1 MTTAIN
7 DHWACSKCN
16 IYFLSFCELF
26 FWINSLLAAAS
37 SVHHLHKTLKM
48 GARLV
53 CFNHIYIFNHTY
65 YYDHPIRFVHY
76 CNFIKMTEKF
86 RGSHQVTFSLR
97 SFLLDLLWTLMDCV
111 FSATRYKQIVGVLWH
126 DYSNCILSRQ
136 KLSIKWIPHRVE
148 CPVLDL
154 ILSWPA
160 PSWSSIGWQKLV
172 WAGLTKANSNV
183 RTVRGP
189 FSTLFRAGANRWME
203 ERGAD
208 VPITFLTYNR
218 AIGRPIP
225 WLHLQL
231 LFSWAFSFILLD
243 TYTNIRSATCQKSWG
258 CLHWGLSTDDWGL
271 RIKDWDLG
279 LRIKD
284 WGLRVVSF
292 SSLRPHKFSQIA
304 SLSQLVPAR
313 AWFKKS
319 ISVTAVFY

>member
-1 MTTAIN
+1 MI
-7 DHWACSKCN
+7 WQ
-16 IYFLSFCELF
+16 
-26 FWINSLLAAAS
+26 LA
-37 SVHHLHKTLKM
+37 VTPGVKHF
-48 GARLV
+48 GAYHRPPDGH
-53 CFNHIYIFNHTY
+53 F
-65 YYDHPIRFVHY
+65 YYDHPSCLVQYF
-76 CNFIKMTEKF
+76 NFFNMTEKF

-231 LFSWAFSFILLD
+231 LFNWAFSFILLD

-258 CLHWGLSTDDWGL
+258 CLHWGLMTDDWGVL
-271 RIKDWDLG
+271 SEDSSVRTKDQGLG
-279 LRIKD
+279 LRTED
-284 WGLRVVSF
+284 
-292 SSLRPHKFSQIA
+292 
-304 SLSQLVPAR
+304 
-313 AWFKKS
+313 
-319 ISVTAVFY
+319 